1 VAAFEE
7 VQPLFQQCVMLYQG
21 VDDNDEGLIIRL
33 LEIAQNSHLLAKHEE
48 AIEIVLRILAHA
60 EDSSALKNSA

>member
-1 VAAFEE
+1 
-7 VQPLFQQCVMLYQG
+7 MLYQD